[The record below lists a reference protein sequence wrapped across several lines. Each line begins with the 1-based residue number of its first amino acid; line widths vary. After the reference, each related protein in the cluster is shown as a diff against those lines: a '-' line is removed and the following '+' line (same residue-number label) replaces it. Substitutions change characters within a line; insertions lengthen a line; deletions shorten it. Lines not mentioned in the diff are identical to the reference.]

1 MGNIIDQVFSY
12 LKVGDIVKVGCVS
25 KEWRNIVKGN
35 SALNK
40 ERVRFIKARRYIY
53 ETTKENHTH
62 LWQSQDEQMVGCNK
76 RRLNKR
82 RSNMGLGEKRDMY
95 KSSKSCVNIE
105 NNVGSGVFGSLDVNR
120 LNNFQEPVSQRKRLL
135 EQQFR
140 VCGFKELINNGWFLI
155 FILLYLIEF
164 FDH

>member
-12 LKVGDIVKVGCVS
+12 LGVGDIVKVGCVS

-35 SALNK
+35 SAVNK
-40 ERVRFIKARRYIY
+40 ERVRFIKTRRHIY

-62 LWQSQDEQMVGCNK
+62 LWQSQDEHMVGSNK
-76 RRLNKR
+76 RRL
-82 RSNMGLGEKRDMY
+82 SSMGLDEKRDTY

-140 VCGFKELINNGWFLI
+140 VCKLNELKFKMVVFNS
-155 FILLYLIEF
+155 LLY
-164 FDH
+164 